1 MLMLTLIY
9 VRGRYKYGRHATG
22 HCLEL
27 ASLTL
32 RLFFF
37 TLRVYPHK
45 DATLHQPTAT
55 SSCYIATLLQLLMF
69 SSELPSSLSFEHSNT
84 KPHLSVACIVTK
96 QKRVHVSGADEH
108 DSKKHTQL
116 KTAFRNK
123 KHRTLAPLAIQHHCA
138 AGGLIDDVTPC
149 YPAVTDVT
157 EWAPAAG

>member
-1 MLMLTLIY
+1 MLILTQIY
-9 VRGRYKYGRHATG
+9 VRGRYKYGHYTTG
-22 HCLEL
+22 HCLEMSSENFTFVL
-27 ASLTL
+27 LHLTCL
-32 RLFFF
+32 SSQRRD
-37 TLRVYPHK
+37 TTSADSHIIM
-45 DATLHQPTAT
+45 LH
-55 SSCYIATLLQLLMF
+55 CYILLMF